1 MIEMIT
7 IRRTDLHADTLQKL
21 KTTIWLKMNI
31 PFSYQ
36 ILWYN
41 GTQIKEDMFGS
52 LPTDAILEL
61 EVKITRH

>member
-1 MIEMIT
+1 M
-7 IRRTDLHADTLQKL
+7 HADTLHKL
-21 KTTIWLKMNI
+21 KTMIWFEMNI

-41 GTQIKEDMFGS
+41 GSQIKEDTFGC
-52 LPTDAILEL
+52 LPKDAILEL